1 MTPKGLA
8 MRTVDFK
15 AKSAVLTFDPAKA
28 TPQEFPRAT
37 GDAGC
42 PSAIQRVR

>member
-1 MTPKGLA
+1 
-8 MRTVDFK
+8 MRTVAFN

-28 TPQEFPRAT
+28 TPQQLSRAT

>member
-8 MRTVDFK
+8 MRKVDFK
-15 AKSAVLTFDPAKA
+15 GKSAVLTFDPAKA
-28 TPQEFPRAT
+28 MPQELPRAT

-42 PSAIQRVR
+42 PSAIQRVQ

>member
-28 TPQEFPRAT
+28 TPQELTRAT
-37 GDAGC
+37 GDAGY